1 MAAAHLRAPA
11 VQTVSAPYAPGCT
24 GKLAFASQ
32 ADASRTARKA
42 NTRHRPYQ
50 CLHCRLWH
58 NTTQGK
64 AP

>member
-1 MAAAHLRAPA
+1 MPTAHLRAAAIQAPPK
-11 VQTVSAPYAPGCT
+11 PYAPGCT

-32 ADASRTARKA
+32 ADALRTARKA